1 MAGSKVISQV
11 EVLSASDVGRRR
23 GWTDEDKIRIVEESL
38 RGARQGA
45 STARRHG
52 ISRSLLTR
60 WRREFRAG
68 LLRAEGPLG
77 FTPLQIAPGVPR
89 LVREETCRSQSGQD
103 RVEVVLANGRRLVV
117 GADVDLERLARLV
130 EVLEQA

>member
-23 GWTDEDKIRIVEESL
+23 GWSDEDKVRIVDESL

-45 STARRHG
+45 ATARRHG

-60 WRREFRAG
+60 WRREFREG
-68 LLRAEGPLG
+68 VLRAEGPLG
-77 FTPLQIAPGVPR
+77 FTPLRVAPEVPR
-89 LVREETCRSQSGQD
+89 PALAKTCSQAGPD
-103 RVEVVLANGRRLVV
+103 RIEVVLTNGRRLVI
-117 GADVDLERLARLV
+117 GAEIELGMLTRLVQVLERV
-130 EVLEQA
+130 

>member
-1 MAGSKVISQV
+1 MAGPKVISQV
-11 EVLSASDVGRRR
+11 EVLSAADVGRRW

-45 STARRHG
+45 ATARRHG

-68 LLRAEGPLG
+68 LLRAEGRPG
-77 FTPLQIAPGVPR
+77 FTPLQIAPDVPR
-89 LVREETCRSQSGQD
+89 PAREEPCRGPAAQD
-103 RVEVVLANGRRLVV
+103 RIEVVLTNGRRLVI
-117 GADVDLERLARLV
+117 GAAADLVLVARLV
-130 EVLEQA
+130 

>member
-23 GWTDEDKIRIVEESL
+23 GWTDEDKVRIVEESL
-38 RGARQGA
+38 RGVRQGA
-45 STARRHG
+45 PTARRYG

-68 LLRAEGPLG
+68 LLRAEGQFG
-77 FTPLQIAPGVPR
+77 FTPLQIAPEVPPPSP
-89 LVREETCRSQSGQD
+89 TKACRFQSGQD
-103 RVEVVLANGRRLVV
+103 RVEVVLMNGRRLVV
-117 GADVDLERLARLV
+117 GTDVDLERLIRLV
-130 EVLEQA
+130 QVLERA

>member
-11 EVLSASDVGRRR
+11 EILSAADVGRRR
-23 GWTDEDKIRIVEESL
+23 GWSDEDKIRIVEESL

-45 STARRHG
+45 PTARRHG

-60 WRREFRAG
+60 WRREFREG

-77 FTPLQIAPGVPR
+77 FMPLQIAP
-89 LVREETCRSQSGQD
+89 
-103 RVEVVLANGRRLVV
+103 EVSRPA
-117 GADVDLERLARLV
+117 
-130 EVLEQA
+130 QAKA

>member
-23 GWTDEDKIRIVEESL
+23 GWSDEDKIRIVEESL
-38 RGARQGA
+38 RGARQGSA
-45 STARRHG
+45 TARRHG

-68 LLRAEGPLG
+68 LLRVEGQFG
-77 FTPLQIAPGVPR
+77 FTPLRIAPDVPR
-89 LVREETCRSQSGQD
+89 PAREEPCRGQAAQD
-103 RVEVVLANGRRLVV
+103 RVEVVLTNGRRLVV
-117 GADVDLERLARLV
+117 GAAVDLEVLVRLV
-130 EVLEQA
+130 QVLERA

>member
-38 RGARQGA
+38 RGIRQA
-45 STARRHG
+45 AATARRHG

-77 FTPLQIAPGVPR
+77 FTPLQIAPEVPPPSP
-89 LVREETCRSQSGQD
+89 TKACRSQSGQD
-103 RVEVVLANGRRLVV
+103 RVEVVLTNGRRLMV
-117 GADVDLERLARLV
+117 GAGMDLERLARLV
-130 EVLEQA
+130 QLLERA